1 MYSAGLPR
9 LRLPS
14 RNWSIFLGAVGAFA
28 GAIAYDRREK
38 KRIQKKW
45 CDLVSHLAQDPLPI
59 NQMRRKLTIF
69 LAAPPGDGLRP
80 TRDYFRQYIK
90 PVLVAAAVD
99 YDVIEGRKE
108 GDVRYGT
115 AEQIRRRR
123 RKNGENDQNQPGP
136 PDVEQL
142 VDFQR
147 SRMGIQEEPGPK
159 GDLVIGRHAWKEYVR
174 GVHEGWLGPLEQ
186 PVPPKVETPTESE
199 PSLGTEDKPPSADE
213 KSDAPKEPVE
223 EAKPVDPKASYLA
236 TSAYPESSLAPTTPA
251 TFEPAGVL
259 PQPHILGFLNTPI
272 RIYRYLNQRS
282 LADKVGRE
290 TAAIVLGMASP
301 FQPSSTS
308 SDSPSS
314 NDGGPAA
321 NPSVEATRFEGWPLR
336 WELKDILEHEEEEW
350 HKSVR
355 KLRDDGFERTW
366 LDDVVVDSRILQ
378 RMRKFTLDPAEEDRA
393 ERIAQGLEKP
403 IGYRENGED
412 RKVIVDNLD
421 DTDA

>member
-1 MYSAGLPR
+1 
-9 LRLPS
+9 
-14 RNWSIFLGAVGAFA
+14 
-28 GAIAYDRREK
+28 
-38 KRIQKKW
+38 
-45 CDLVSHLAQDPLPI
+45 
-59 NQMRRKLTIF
+59 MRRKLTIF

-123 RKNGENDQNQPGP
+123 RKSGENDQNQARP

-186 PVPPKVETPTESE
+186 PLPPKAETPTESE
-199 PSLGTEDKPPSADE
+199 PSPGAEDKTPIADE
-213 KSDAPKEPVE
+213 KPDAPKEPTE
-223 EAKPVDPKASYLA
+223 EAKLVDPKASYLP
-236 TSAYPESSLAPTTPA
+236 TSAYSESSLAPTTPA
-251 TFEPAGVL
+251 TLEPTGVL
-259 PQPHILGFLNTPI
+259 PQPHLLGFLNTPI

-290 TAAIVLGMASP
+290 TAAIVLGTASP

-308 SDSPSS
+308 SDSPASS
-314 NDGGPAA
+314 DGGPAA
-321 NPSVEATRFEGWPLR
+321 NPSVEAARFEGWPLR
-336 WELKDILEHEEEEW
+336 WELQDILEHEEEEW

-366 LDDVVVDSRILQ
+366 LDDVVVDSRVLQ
-378 RMRKFTLDPAEEDRA
+378 RMRKFTLDPAEEERA

-403 IGYRENGED
+403 IGYREKKEE

-421 DTDA
+421 NADA